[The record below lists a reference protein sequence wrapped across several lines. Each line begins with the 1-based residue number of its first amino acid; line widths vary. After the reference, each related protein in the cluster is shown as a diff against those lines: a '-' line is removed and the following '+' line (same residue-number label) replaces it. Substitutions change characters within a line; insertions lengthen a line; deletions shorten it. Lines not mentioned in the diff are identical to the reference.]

1 MLSMETSLSILRPY
15 SCPPPLSLHPRLP
28 SFLASGLGFRGQGLC
43 GRAEEGLGPM
53 GTWGWCGQAS
63 ALGFPSLVVPGRG
76 VVSWGRGGGPREW
89 EHVSTGSQ
97 ESQRR
102 TENDWASA
110 QT

>member
-1 MLSMETSLSILRPY
+1 METSLSTLRPY
-15 SCPPPLSLHPRLP
+15 SCLPHLSLQPRLP
-28 SFLASGLGFRGQGLC
+28 SLLASALAVVGQGLC
-43 GRAEEGLGPM
+43 GRAGEGLGPV
-53 GTWGWCGQAS
+53 GTWGRCGQAA

-102 TENDWASA
+102 TKNDWASA
-110 QT
+110 RS